1 MPRPSKGERISFTVR
16 MTPQE
21 RGQIE
26 AKAKAE
32 GMTMGEWMLWLALS
46 VESDGYK
53 PTEASPAKLT
63 EVSSAKLTEVSH
75 PSVGNRE
82 TLPAKATPIVTE
94 DSHPSVIYLT
104 EETSQAEDEDSTAQ
118 QHSAI
123 FVEPTPEELERQLT
137 SPLAPKPLP
146 GEPKE
151 SFERRFQAWLNHRRA
166 QAGVRPAA
174 WLNGG
179 STALELKGS
188 TRPLYRGDDEF

>member
-21 RGQIE
+21 RDQIE

-32 GMTMGEWMLWLALS
+32 GMSMGEWMLWLALS

-63 EVSSAKLTEVSH
+63 EVSH

-94 DSHPSVIYLT
+94 VSHPSVIYLT
-104 EETSQAEDEDSTAQ
+104 EETS

-179 STALELKGS
+179 PTALELKGS
-188 TRPLYRGDDEF
+188 TGPRYRGDDEF